1 MHDKNLDIYNLVEQL
16 QKHISLLTEKVEQQG
31 QELVLLRNDF
41 ELVKNEGC
49 WLSKQNADHLQGGH
63 DHE

>member
-1 MHDKNLDIYNLVEQL
+1 MQEKDLDTHALVEKL
-16 QKHISLLTEKVEQQG
+16 QQEVEELKSTVERQN

-49 WLSKQNADHLQGGH
+49 WLSKQNTDHLHGGH
-63 DHE
+63 THE